1 MIEQRVS
8 FYSER
13 ELVSGILRLPDDVHQ
28 RPVPAVVQG
37 PGWLQVKEAKRNT
50 PYHEAWAAAGIA
62 TLIID
67 FRGFG
72 ESEGDPTDL
81 LPDRWIADLQNAVSY
96 LCTREDIDPRRIG
109 TFGSGS
115 TGGSNAIVLSARDP
129 RVRFA
134 IAQVPI
140 ADGTDWLRGMRR
152 EYEWFEFLARLEA
165 DRRTRVLTGQGEMV
179 SPRGDIMV
187 TTPLRAARE
196 AAQPKQDI
204 YSQLVSLRSAEAIMA
219 YRPIDHV
226 AAARA
231 VFIIGVEDDPVT
243 PTEHCY
249 RLYEQAVAPKKLI
262 IQRYTTHYAA
272 YEDYADEVIPQ
283 MVEWAEQHLAVENL
297 ELREVQEPG

>member
-1 MIEQRVS
+1 MIEEKVS

-13 ELVSGILRLPDDVHQ
+13 ELMSGILRLPDDAHQ

-50 PYHEAWAAAGIA
+50 PYHEAWAEVGIA

-72 ESEGDPTDL
+72 ESEGDRSDL
-81 LPDRWIADLQNAVSY
+81 LPDRWITDLQNAVSY

-140 ADGTDWLRGMRR
+140 ADGADWLRGMRR
-152 EYEWFEFLARLEA
+152 EYEWFEFLARLDA
-165 DRRTRVLTGQGEMV
+165 DRRTRVLNGQGEMV

-219 YRPIDHV
+219 YRPIDCV

>member
-1 MIEQRVS
+1 MIEERVR

-13 ELVSGILRLPDDVHQ
+13 EQVSGILRLPDETRQ
-28 RPVPAVVQG
+28 RPVPAIVQG
-37 PGWLQVKEAKRNT
+37 PGWLQVKEAGRNK

-62 TLIID
+62 SLVID

-96 LCTREDIDPRRIG
+96 LCTRDDIDPRRIG

-115 TGGSNAIVLSARDP
+115 TGGGNAIVLSALDP

-140 ADGTDWLRGMRR
+140 ADGADWLRSMRR
-152 EYEWFEFLARLEA
+152 EHEWYEFLDRLDA
-165 DRRTRVLTGQGEMV
+165 DRRARVLTGKSEMV
-179 SPRGDIMV
+179 RPRGDIMV
-187 TTPLRAARE
+187 PTPLRAARE
-196 AAQPKQDI
+196 AAQPKQDV
-204 YSQLVSLRSAEAIMA
+204 YAQLVSLRSAEAIMA
-219 YRPIDHV
+219 YRPIDHA

-231 VFIIGVEDDPVT
+231 VFIIGVADDPVT

-249 RLYEQAVAPKKLI
+249 RLYDKAAPPKKLL
-262 IQRYTTHYAA
+262 IQRNTTHYEA
-272 YEDYADEVIPQ
+272 YEAYADEVIPQ
-283 MVEWAEQHLAVENL
+283 LVEWAERHLAVENI
-297 ELREVQEPG
+297 EIHETPGTD

>member
-1 MIEQRVS
+1 MIEERVS

-62 TLIID
+62 TLII
-67 FRGFG
+67 

>member
-1 MIEQRVS
+1 MIEERVS

-50 PYHEAWAAAGIA
+50 PYHEAWAAVGIA

-72 ESEGDPTDL
+72 ESEGDPRDL
-81 LPDRWIADLQNAVSY
+81 LPDRWITDLQNAVSY

-115 TGGSNAIVLSARDP
+115 TGGGNAIVLSARDP

-140 ADGTDWLRGMRR
+140 ADGADWLRRMRR
-152 EYEWFEFLARLEA
+152 EHEWFEFLARLDA
-165 DRRTRVLTGQGEMV
+165 DRRARVLTGEGEMV
-179 SPRGDIMV
+179 RPRGDIMV
-187 TTPLRAARE
+187 STPLRAARE
-196 AAQPKQDI
+196 AAQPKKDV
-204 YSQLVSLRSAEAIMA
+204 YAQLVSLRSAEAIMA
-219 YRPIDHV
+219 YRPIDY
-226 AAARA
+226 APAARA
-231 VFIIGVEDDPVT
+231 VFVIGVEDDPVT
-243 PTEHCY
+243 PTDHCY
-249 RLYEQAVAPKKLI
+249 DLYEQAVPPKKLI
-262 IQRYTTHYAA
+262 IQRQTTHYEA
-272 YEDYADEVIPQ
+272 YEAYADEVIPQ
-283 MVEWAEQHLAVENL
+283 MVEWAERHLAVEKL
-297 ELREVQEPG
+297 EIREVPGPG